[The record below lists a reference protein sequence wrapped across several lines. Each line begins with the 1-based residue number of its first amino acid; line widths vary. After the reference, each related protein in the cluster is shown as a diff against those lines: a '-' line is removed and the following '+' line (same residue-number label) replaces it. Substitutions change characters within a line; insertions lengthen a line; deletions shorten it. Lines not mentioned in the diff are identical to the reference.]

1 MKPLNPQSQKLA
13 TAELYRASDPQAEQ
27 RYRELVEGLDAIV
40 WEADPNTW
48 QFTFVSPQA
57 EEILGYPISRWL
69 TERDFWVKLIH
80 PDDRQHAVAACRQ
93 AISTRRNHRMEY
105 RAVAAD
111 GRLVWL
117 EDIIRV
123 ICGDQGS
130 VRCLHGVMIDV
141 TGRKE
146 AENKLAERTLYL
158 NALIES
164 SPLAIVA
171 LDPAH
176 RVQMINAAFERLF
189 GYSAPEVAGHNLD
202 DLIASEETH
211 VEAVGYTKRVGAGET
226 IHAIARRR
234 RKDGT
239 AVDVELHAVPL
250 LIRGKLKGVYA
261 LYQDITE
268 RKQAESALEER
279 TVFLQALVQNNP
291 LAIAE
296 LDSQDRVTMVNA
308 AFERM
313 FLYTAQEV
321 IGRPL
326 EELIKTPAMAAET
339 ADFIRRIYGGE
350 TLHAFTQRRRK
361 DGVSLDVEIY
371 GVPLMIRGKWMG
383 AVGIYQDLTERNR
396 VEDAL
401 RQSLKMEAIGQLAG
415 GVAHDFNNLLT
426 GMLGSTD
433 LLLERLGPSGSLRQL
448 AEQIREGAER
458 ATSLT
463 QQLLAF
469 SRRQTLMPKV
479 LDLNAVVAHM
489 NQLLRRVIREDIEL
503 VTVLEPRL
511 GHVKADPSQI
521 EQVIL
526 NLAVNARDAMP
537 DGGKLAIE
545 TSNVAVN
552 ETTARRRRP
561 LQPGSYVL
569 LAMTDSGGGMDAG
582 TRSRIFEPFFTTK
595 QRGKGTGL
603 GLATVYGIVKQ
614 SNGYISVHSQPQRGT
629 RFEIYLPRVEEPVD
643 ASLPQ
648 SVPARPVWG
657 SETILLVE
665 DERSIRR
672 PTCEFLQKN
681 GYTVLEAEDGAAA
694 IRVAQGHKGP
704 IHLLLTDLVMPKMN
718 GGELAQRIAE
728 MRPEVKVL
736 YMSGYAENKVVHHEV
751 VNGRAHLLQKPFTLD
766 ALAHKAREVLGEHT

>member
-1 MKPLNPQSQKLA
+1 MASHLPTEGRDTASISLRWSIMKPIPNY
-13 TAELYRASDPQAEQ
+13 ED
-27 RYRELVEGLDAIV
+27 RYRLFIERSAAGAFRSTVNGNLLYCN
-40 WEADPNTW
+40 EA
-48 QFTFVSPQA
+48 FVRTFGYASR
-57 EEILGYPISRWL
+57 EEVLAHS
-69 TERDFWVKLIH
+69 
-80 PDDRQHAVAACRQ
+80 
-93 AISTRRNHRMEY
+93 
-105 RAVAAD
+105 
-111 GRLVWL
+111 
-117 EDIIRV
+117 
-123 ICGDQGS
+123 
-130 VRCLHGVMIDV
+130 
-141 TGRKE
+141 
-146 AENKLAERTLYL
+146 AENFYWDPVHRRVFLKRLLAERTLT
-158 NALIES
+158 NWEW
-164 SPLAIVA
+164 
-171 LDPAH
+171 
-176 RVQMINAAFERLF
+176 R
-189 GYSAPEVAGHNLD
+189 G
-202 DLIASEETH
+202 
-211 VEAVGYTKRVGAGET
+211 
-226 IHAIARRR
+226 R
-234 RKDGT
+234 RKDGSPLWILGN
-239 AVDVELHAVPL
+239 ASLVEGEEGQDQV
-250 LIRGKLKGVYA
+250 IEGTCV
-261 LYQDITE
+261 DITE
-268 RKQAESALEER
+268 RKQAEHRLEER
-279 TVFLQALVQNNP
+279 TVFLQALLENSP
-291 LAIAE
+291 LGIAAI
-296 LDSQDRVTMVNA
+296 DSEDRVTMVNA
-308 AFERM
+308 AFERL

-326 EELIKTPAMAAET
+326 EELIKTPEMAAET
-339 ADFIRRIYGGE
+339 TDFIRRIYGGE

>member
-1 MKPLNPQSQKLA
+1 
-13 TAELYRASDPQAEQ
+13 
-27 RYRELVEGLDAIV
+27 
-40 WEADPNTW
+40 
-48 QFTFVSPQA
+48 
-57 EEILGYPISRWL
+57 
-69 TERDFWVKLIH
+69 
-80 PDDRQHAVAACRQ
+80 
-93 AISTRRNHRMEY
+93 
-105 RAVAAD
+105 
-111 GRLVWL
+111 
-117 EDIIRV
+117 
-123 ICGDQGS
+123 
-130 VRCLHGVMIDV
+130 
-141 TGRKE
+141 
-146 AENKLAERTLYL
+146 
-158 NALIES
+158 
-164 SPLAIVA
+164 
-171 LDPAH
+171 
-176 RVQMINAAFERLF
+176 
-189 GYSAPEVAGHNLD
+189 
-202 DLIASEETH
+202 
-211 VEAVGYTKRVGAGET
+211 
-226 IHAIARRR
+226 
-234 RKDGT
+234 
-239 AVDVELHAVPL
+239 
-250 LIRGKLKGVYA
+250 
-261 LYQDITE
+261 
-268 RKQAESALEER
+268 
-279 TVFLQALVQNNP
+279 
-291 LAIAE
+291 
-296 LDSQDRVTMVNA
+296 MVNA

-339 ADFIRRIYGGE
+339 ADFIRRINRGE

>member
-1 MKPLNPQSQKLA
+1 MKSLNPRGENPA
-13 TAELYRASDPQAEQ
+13 TAKLHRASESQAEE
-27 RYRELVEGLDAIV
+27 RYRELVEELDAIV
-40 WEADPNTW
+40 WEADPHTW
-48 QFTFVSPQA
+48 QFIFVSARA
-57 EEILGYPISRWL
+57 EQILGYPIERWL
-69 TERDFWVKLIH
+69 TERDFWVNHIH
-80 PDDRQHAVAACRQ
+80 PGDRQHTVAACRQ
-93 AISTRRNHRMEY
+93 AISERRDHRLEY
-105 RAVAAD
+105 RTATSD
-111 GRLVWL
+111 GRVIWL
-117 EDIIRV
+117 EDIVRV
-123 ICGDQGS
+123 VCSDQGS
-130 VRCLHGVMIDV
+130 VRRLHGVMIDI
-141 TGRKE
+141 TARKE
-146 AENKLAERTLYL
+146 AENKLTERTLYL
-158 NALIES
+158 NALIEN

-171 LDPAH
+171 LDPVH
-176 RVQMINAAFERLF
+176 RVRMINPAFDRLF
-189 GYSAPEVAGHNLD
+189 GYSAPEVVGHNLD

-234 RKDGT
+234 RKDG
-239 AVDVELHAVPL
+239 AVVDVELHAVPL

-268 RKQAESALEER
+268 RKQAEGVLEER
-279 TVFLQALVQNNP
+279 TAVLQGLVQNNP

-339 ADFIRRIYGGE
+339 ADFIRRINRGE

-643 ASLPQ
+643 ASLLE

>member
-13 TAELYRASDPQAEQ
+13 TAELYRASDPQTEQ
-27 RYRELVEGLDAIV
+27 RYRELVEGLAAIV

-226 IHAIARRR
+226 VHAITRRR